1 MNSIL
6 TKPLL
11 PETTPFSAAQNT
23 ATLVAA
29 KGWAEI
35 AVQAKWKTG

>member
-11 PETTPFSAAQNT
+11 PETTRFSAVQST

-29 KGWAEI
+29 KAWVEM
-35 AVQAKWKTG
+35 AVQAKWETG